1 MEQELKLRLMD
12 RKDYEL
18 LERKLGVAE
27 RETDQVNSYLD
38 TPDGA
43 LARLQIM
50 ARIRDEDGSRRFTVK
65 WGADHGGGYFQAEE
79 EEADLRARSP
89 EDAVESGEAA
99 LTLAYLCPPA
109 RTLDLSRL
117 RILGSMRNRR
127 KRFHVDGFEL
137 ELDHSEYDDG
147 NEDFEVELET
157 SRPDDAWKLVS
168 RLLEESD
175 AQAEPQTLTKYQRF
189 LNHAAKNASVSRRS
203 RPGRHEL

>member
-1 MEQELKLRLMD
+1 MD

-38 TPDGA
+38 TADGA
-43 LARLQIM
+43 LARLSIM
-50 ARIRDEDGSRRFTVK
+50 ARIRDEDGSFRFTVK

-109 RTLDLSRL
+109 RTLDLSSL

-127 KRFHVDGFEL
+127 KLFHLDGFEL

-157 SRPDDAWKLVS
+157 
-168 RLLEESD
+168 
-175 AQAEPQTLTKYQRF
+175 
-189 LNHAAKNASVSRRS
+189 
-203 RPGRHEL
+203 